1 MLNILL
7 KTRQKKDNA
16 VYTRMGNST
25 ENAYVYYQPAQ
36 TVAGHAAQVDKLTG
50 KQVDKLTS

>member
-1 MLNILL
+1 ML
-7 KTRQKKDNA
+7 
-16 VYTRMGNST
+16 YTRAWAST

-50 KQVDKLTS
+50 RQVDKLTS